1 MSSPGGPGSPTYS
14 TLRDF
19 IALQWKLCNKVN
31 NKWFYKAKKCSLWPH
46 GTWRERLTVWE
57 GEGGCGEEAGWSVAY
72 YLLILLVLPPTG
84 NCPSTSLFSL
94 LKQTK
99 KTLAWEND
107 PYFPTT
113 QQKQT
118 RQFTKS
124 LRSSERGKHLPWPS
138 FPCWLQSTSLIRVC
152 TTVRQPLIFTWMC
165 LHAPH
170 TKIMLSSKVLDLIHH
185 HEDQISPDIAPYN
198 RIVRVYGSTSL
209 PIT

>member
-1 MSSPGGPGSPTYS
+1 MLSLTTWYLKGEADSLRGRRWVWRGGRLISGLVFANSLGPT
-14 TLRDF
+14 THR
-19 IALQWKLCNKVN
+19 Q
-31 NKWFYKAKKCSLWPH
+31 
-46 GTWRERLTVWE
+46 
-57 GEGGCGEEAGWSVAY
+57 
-72 YLLILLVLPPTG
+72 LPFNFTHF
-84 NCPSTSLFSL
+84 FSL

-185 HEDQISPDIAPYN
+185 HQDRTSPDIAPYN
-198 RIVRVYGSTSL
+198 RIVRAYGSTSL